1 MHKPAITGLARPQG
15 IDDVIKPLAKGA
27 KKVAKKKGKKPVKA
41 SVNDVRDPKYKK
53 NPYNKKGGMTKDY
66 KDYVLRNSRG
76 DY

>member
-1 MHKPAITGLARPQG
+1 MRKPAITGLARPSG
-15 IDDVIKPLAKGA
+15 IDDVIKPLAKGIKKAA
-27 KKVAKKKGKKPVKA
+27 KKTKKAAKDIP
-41 SVNDVRDPKYKK
+41 DPKYKK

>member
-1 MHKPAITGLARPQG
+1 MHKPAITGLASPSG

-27 KKVAKKKGKKPVKA
+27 KKVAKKAKKAK
-41 SVNDVRDPKYKK
+41 NDIPDPKYKK
-53 NPYNKKGGMTKDY
+53 NPYNKNGGMTKDY

>member
-1 MHKPAITGLARPQG
+1 MNKPAITGLARPSG

-27 KKVAKKKGKKPVKA
+27 KKVAKKAAKKSNKA
-41 SVNDVRDPKYKK
+41 KNDIPDPKYKK
-53 NPYNKKGGMTKDY
+53 NPYNKKGGMTRDY

>member
-1 MHKPAITGLARPQG
+1 MHKPAITGLAPPSG
-15 IDDVIKPLAKGA
+15 IDDVIKPLAKGLKKAA
-27 KKVAKKKGKKPVKA
+27 KKKKPVK
-41 SVNDVRDPKYKK
+41 NDVRDPKYKK